1 MRRTG
6 TSDRDLYKTGL
17 VDERAP
23 DGYEAALGG
32 LLDPKTDHDRADI
45 EFGVPAAHGR
55 ASTRFEGYVGLRSAI
70 DDTFEGGRA
79 RRRRERAVREG
90 RPDGRSRAYPRTR
103 VSVRVRARS
112 EGRGTA

>member
-55 ASTRFEGYVGLRSAI
+55 ASTRFEG
-70 DDTFEGGRA
+70 GRA